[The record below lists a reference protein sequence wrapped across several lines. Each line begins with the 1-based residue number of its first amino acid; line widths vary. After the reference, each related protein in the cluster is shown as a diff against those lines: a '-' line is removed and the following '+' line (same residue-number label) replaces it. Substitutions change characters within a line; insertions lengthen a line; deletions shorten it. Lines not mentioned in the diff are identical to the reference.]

1 MPWLAI
7 PGGADV
13 PIVRITLQAGTAVP
27 TRQAI
32 ADGVHKA
39 MVKAWGIPEK
49 DRFLVIDERPAEAMM
64 FRTDY
69 LDVRREDVVLVEI
82 TVAPGRPT
90 EMKREFY
97 RTVADNL
104 QAAGVRRE
112 DVFIV
117 LYETQREN
125 WSVGNGEAQLLDS
138 ELLRRH
144 GWTPPDEPPVTR

>member
-1 MPWLAI
+1 M
-7 PGGADV
+7 
-13 PIVRITLQAGTAVP
+13 PIVRITLRAGT
-27 TRQAI
+27 TMRMRQAI

-39 MVKAWGIPEK
+39 MVKVIGIPENN
-49 DRFLVIDERPAEAMM
+49 RFLIIDERPAETMM
-64 FRTDY
+64 FDPTY
-69 LDVRREDVVLVEI
+69 LDVRRENVVYVEM
-82 TVAPGRPT
+82 TLAPGRPR
-90 EMKREFY
+90 ELKREFY

-117 LYETQREN
+117 LYESQREN

-144 GWTPPDEPPVTR
+144 GWTPPANDPMK